1 MAAAAAVAPIASAAV
16 PTPSPL
22 PHRRLRFQITAPGW
36 VVALAGIAGLA
47 CLVPL
52 IANAAEPTLAPAAQP
67 RADLAERVFER
78 INEVRLSAGLGTL
91 ERHPALDALA
101 QEHSRAMQAL
111 GRPSH
116 DGFQGRFDRVRS
128 RLCVENV
135 AAGYTQAPAL
145 VDGWQA
151 APAHRRNLFEPRVRS
166 IGVAS
171 AGRYVTMFA
180 CE

>member
-1 MAAAAAVAPIASAAV
+1 MAALALIGILAPWGASAAEPGAPAV
-16 PTPSPL
+16 PTPGAD
-22 PHRRLRFQITAPGW
+22 F
-36 VVALAGIAGLA
+36 
-47 CLVPL
+47 
-52 IANAAEPTLAPAAQP
+52 AA
-67 RADLAERVFER
+67 RVFER
-78 INEVRLSAGLGTL
+78 INEVRLSAGLGKL
-91 ERHPALDALA
+91 ERQPGLDALA
-101 QEHSRAMQAL
+101 LEHSHAMVAL

-135 AAGYTQAPAL
+135 AAGYTHAPAL

>member
-1 MAAAAAVAPIASAAV
+1 MS
-16 PTPSPL
+16 TPPPL
-22 PHRRLRFQITAPGW
+22 PPRRLHWRITALGRLI
-36 VVALAGIAGLA
+36 ALTGLAGFAPLA
-47 CLVPL
+47 
-52 IANAAEPTLAPAAQP
+52 APQP
-67 RADLAERVFER
+67 GPELAERVFER
-78 INEVRLSAGLGTL
+78 INEVRLSAGLGSL
-91 ERHPALDALA
+91 ERDPALDALA
-101 QEHSRAMQAL
+101 LEHSRAMQAL

-166 IGVAS
+166 IGVAR